1 MESAIDTSLPAD
13 AGSEIYD
20 GDKSGLEQ
28 AADELARR
36 REVRAAERP
45 EAEPEEDDGDP
56 EVTKLRWQ
64 DGRDPDTPIT
74 LQEAARDLS
83 TYRKE
88 QKERLLQE
96 VQAQWDQF
104 QGQEQGLTAQP
115 EKTPETEPQQPQESP
130 EEQWAKYVDAL
141 PPEGKLQVQAAV
153 EYSQKAQAAEQTA
166 DTYAMALTEVVALL
180 QGQTDRAFA
189 DIKTVADAQNLQVR
203 DPARFAILRQALQQ
217 AVKWQLL
224 WRNPADLVKPPKVE
238 RKRMRV
244 LDADDTAGLIEAARS
259 STLFLPILL
268 GVLCGLRRGEIAALR
283 WRNIDLDTGQI
294 SVVASIEQTEAGCRE
309 KETKSGR
316 ERSVI
321 MPALL
326 ADELR
331 RYRLQQAEGLL
342 QLGIRLMGDNHVLA
356 QADGTPFQPRSLTHA
371 FIKFIRK
378 HNLRRIRLHD
388 LRHTHATHML
398 AAGVHPKI
406 AQERLGHSSID
417 VTMDLYSHTM
427 PGMQAE
433 AADRVD
439 AALRAALKRR
449 GNAGGDGNW

>member
-153 EYSQKAQAAEQTA
+153 EYSQKAQAAEQIA
-166 DTYAMALTEVVALL
+166 DTYTMALTEAVGLL

-189 DIKTVADAQNLQVR
+189 DIKTVADAQNSSNPRSSSFCNFASGTSAGSEMAAALAQSG
-203 DPARFAILRQALQQ
+203 RF
-217 AVKWQLL
+217 
-224 WRNPADLVKPPKVE
+224 
-238 RKRMRV
+238 
-244 LDADDTAGLIEAARS
+244 GEAA
-259 STLFLPILL
+259 
-268 GVLCGLRRGEIAALR
+268 
-283 WRNIDLDTGQI
+283 
-294 SVVASIEQTEAGCRE
+294 
-309 KETKSGR
+309 
-316 ERSVI
+316 
-321 MPALL
+321 
-326 ADELR
+326 
-331 RYRLQQAEGLL
+331 EG
-342 QLGIRLMGDNHVLA
+342 
-356 QADGTPFQPRSLTHA
+356 
-371 FIKFIRK
+371 
-378 HNLRRIRLHD
+378 
-388 LRHTHATHML
+388 
-398 AAGVHPKI
+398 
-406 AQERLGHSSID
+406 
-417 VTMDLYSHTM
+417 
-427 PGMQAE
+427 
-433 AADRVD
+433 
-439 AALRAALKRR
+439 
-449 GNAGGDGNW
+449 